1 MAEMATRGA
10 CADEEDDDL
19 AALEAA
25 LEAADRAQAMT
36 VQQEVEAMAAVRQQA
51 EEHGV
56 NEKSHGVHGWAGSMM
71 RKFERFLEKH
81 GARLGYVAAAG
92 PSIEIVKHF
101 VDYCSSGAGRES
113 FSCVGRPGMCDKYFE
128 LQLPYTLAQRVFGMM
143 GVPSWVGLSRGD
155 ARRKAEPYKEAIQ
168 ERK

>member
-1 MAEMATRGA
+1 MVHK
-10 CADEEDDDL
+10 
-19 AALEAA
+19 
-25 LEAADRAQAMT
+25 RAGPGMV

-81 GARLGYVAAAG
+81 GARLGYVAAVG

-113 FSCVGRPGMCDKYFE
+113 FSCVGRPGCATS
-128 LQLPYTLAQRVFGMM
+128 TLSCNCRIRLRNGC
-143 GVPSWVGLSRGD
+143 L
-155 ARRKAEPYKEAIQ
+155 E
-168 ERK
+168 